1 MLGGGNET
9 TVMSMLEALLIHGMI
24 VHGHSRIAHYGPVA
38 VGNPDA
44 KAIEECVKYG
54 TMIGE
59 LTVKLTQ

>member
-1 MLGGGNET
+1 
-9 TVMSMLEALLIHGMI
+9 LLIHGMI